1 MVAAWEAQEASLTA
15 READWLEARQ
25 GFEEKILTLLPGV
38 EIIALHAQRLWN
50 TVLLTVP
57 APGNV
62 KWLTRLSALGF
73 AVSTGSACSRGAG
86 ASDVLRAMGL
96 PESNQGQVLRLS
108 AGWDTTPDHWLAL
121 ADALATV
128 SATLGERPAGPAP
141 AFR

>member
-1 MVAAWEAQEASLTA
+1 
-15 READWLEARQ
+15 
-25 GFEEKILTLLPGV
+25 V
-38 EIIALHAQRLWN
+38 EIIAPHAQRLWN
-50 TVLLTVP
+50 TVMLTVP
-57 APGNV
+57 APSNV

-141 AFR
+141 TFR